1 MEEKVSATLRYL
13 RIAPRKV
20 RLVAD
25 LIKRKKVSEAK
36 EILFFTK
43 KRAARAILKLL
54 NSAVSNAKNK
64 FGWKEEEL
72 KILNILV
79 NEGPRLKRILPR
91 GRGGRDIIQ
100 KKMSHVKIFLE
111 KIKS

>member
-13 RIAPRKV
+13 RIAPRKA
-20 RLVAD
+20 RLVAN

-100 KKMSHVKIFLE
+100 KKTSHVKIFLE